1 MTSGIPERKG
11 QLMMDLVGT
20 WRLKSAY
27 FVAQKTGDRLDVL
40 GAEPFGYAV
49 FEPGGRLIVIITS
62 SARTRAASATHM
74 AALHKSMVAY
84 TGRWSVDGEKLI
96 TQVDGAW
103 DPSWVGTEQVR
114 HCACDGRTLSAR
126 TAPFDHPSFPSQEV
140 IGYLDWEK
148 ET

>member
-1 MTSGIPERKG
+1 M
-11 QLMMDLVGT
+11 
-20 WRLKSAY
+20 
-27 FVAQKTGDRLDVL
+27 
-40 GAEPFGYAV
+40 
-49 FEPGGRLIVIITS
+49 PGSHLRNPG
-62 SARTRAASATHM
+62 
-74 AALHKSMVAY
+74 Y
-84 TGRWSVDGEKLI
+84 TGRWSIDGEKLI

-126 TAPFDHPSFPSQEV
+126 TAPFDHPSFPGQEV